1 MSGRPSNRPSK
12 TQEWPLNHGEITI
25 HLTPS
30 DRVIFGKVLSD
41 GRIGYVSK
49 SNVGQLCIAII
60 GHQEIEGLQESG
72 EPGKVE
78 MFTGESIKVSKDDE
92 IFTCLVDIRGLL
104 SSVGIGN
111 AGKDVTIILH
121 LEPQEGQEKDVEK
134 GEKIKKLTAEFVKKH
149 EQLNKLA
156 EQINELEK
164 D

>member
-60 GHQEIEGLQESG
+60 GYQEIEGLQESG

-92 IFTCLVDIRGLL
+92 IFTCLGMVKKQLQVFHFGNDSIIPFPQITIKNN
-104 SSVGIGN
+104 IGN
-111 AGKDVTIILH
+111 RNI
-121 LEPQEGQEKDVEK
+121 
-134 GEKIKKLTAEFVKKH
+134 
-149 EQLNKLA
+149 
-156 EQINELEK
+156 
-164 D
+164 